1 MVHLNEIH
9 RILRIQSYYEVAL
22 TVGEWWCPSSVQS
35 SSPRSLPDPE
45 DIAIRSIKTSATGG
59 TTSQET

>member
-22 TVGEWWCPSSVQS
+22 TVGEWWCSSAQS
-35 SSPRSLPDPE
+35 GSPRRLPDPE
-45 DIAIRSIKTSATGG
+45 DMAIRSIKTSATDI